1 MEKDS
6 IKAIFN
12 AFVMGSLK
20 YAILCVRPD
29 ICFVIGIMSGYW
41 SISLLGIWA
50 DVKHILYYLW
60 RTMNYMFV
68 SLCDEL
74 VLLSYRE
81 IELQFDKN
89 SHRSTSK
96 YVYTLNGFLLFL

>member
-41 SISLLGIWA
+41 SISLLEIWA
-50 DVKHILYYLW
+50 DVKHIL
-60 RTMNYMFV
+60 
-68 SLCDEL
+68 
-74 VLLSYRE
+74 
-81 IELQFDKN
+81 
-89 SHRSTSK
+89 
-96 YVYTLNGFLLFL
+96 